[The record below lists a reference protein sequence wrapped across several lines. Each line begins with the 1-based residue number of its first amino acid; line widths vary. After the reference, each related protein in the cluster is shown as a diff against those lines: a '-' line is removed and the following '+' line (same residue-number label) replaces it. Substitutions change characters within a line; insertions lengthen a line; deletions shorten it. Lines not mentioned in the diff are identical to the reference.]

1 MQSGL
6 FERVGFVAVSYDM
19 VYKPLS
25 TAKDVPHNRFQ
36 LGVLHTD
43 GSTDVNTLEVCR
55 NTTPGWGTHISLT
68 FLIINTLSYHME
80 KLIGPRGM
88 WKWFYKCN
96 FQIYFF
102 NWYLYQFV
110 RNCSQK
116 NANESS

>member
-36 LGVLHTD
+36 LGVLHTN

-55 NTTPGWGTHISLT
+55 NTTPGWGTHILLT
-68 FLIINTLSYHME
+68 LITWIINTSNGKTHWPPGDVEMIL
-80 KLIGPRGM
+80 
-88 WKWFYKCN
+88 
-96 FQIYFF
+96 
-102 NWYLYQFV
+102 
-110 RNCSQK
+110 
-116 NANESS
+116 